1 MYNCPPKRYNMKTP
15 QKYHPSLFSPAVAS
29 VPLLPSLSSY
39 RLTNFVYFQH
49 TSDRCLWEGRLS
61 FNAYIWRNLIWTA
74 FCFITIS
81 HHCSQENHSSWC
93 GKDCQST
100 YRFNYR
106 DFENCILPLNPS
118 KRTWEPGEVIYA
130 FCKVCNA
137 QLHSL
142 CGGRDRKREMWNK
155 DNDEAVIKRARVMQC
170 NLYLIV
176 QSRLAPLAADS
187 PPHLQQQVRWWNWLV
202 MCKWYRLAPLAS
214 LSSSRDFVLIVH
226 AEFLAFTTRAM

>member
-81 HHCSQENHSSWC
+81 HHCSKKIILLGAVKIVKVPTDSTTEILRTVSFLWILQREHENQEKWFM
-93 GKDCQST
+93 
-100 YRFNYR
+100 RFVKCVMH
-106 DFENCILPLNPS
+106 NCTPCVVEGIEIE
-118 KRTWEPGEVIYA
+118 KCEIRIMMKQW
-130 FCKVCNA
+130 
-137 QLHSL
+137 
-142 CGGRDRKREMWNK
+142 
-155 DNDEAVIKRARVMQC
+155 
-170 NLYLIV
+170 
-176 QSRLAPLAADS
+176 
-187 PPHLQQQVRWWNWLV
+187 
-202 MCKWYRLAPLAS
+202 
-214 LSSSRDFVLIVH
+214 
-226 AEFLAFTTRAM
+226 

>member
-1 MYNCPPKRYNMKTP
+1 MKCIIIPQRYNMKTP

-49 TSDRCLWEGRLS
+49 TSGRCLWEGRLS
-61 FNAYIWRNLIWTA
+61 VDEYIWRNLIWSA

-81 HHCSQENHSSWC
+81 HHCSKENHSSWC
-93 GKDCQST
+93 GEDCQST

-130 FCKVCNA
+130 FCKC
-137 QLHSL
+137 
-142 CGGRDRKREMWNK
+142 
-155 DNDEAVIKRARVMQC
+155 VMHNCTPCVVEEIEIEKCEIRIMMKQ
-170 NLYLIV
+170 
-176 QSRLAPLAADS
+176 
-187 PPHLQQQVRWWNWLV
+187 W
-202 MCKWYRLAPLAS
+202 
-214 LSSSRDFVLIVH
+214 
-226 AEFLAFTTRAM
+226 